1 MEFRYLLYLPLITT
15 VNYCY
20 YSLFLIYK
28 YIEMNDRSSINI
40 KDGRSTIKQ
49 PQIDTLEVLYK
60 YRFGSRKLIAN
71 LLKVNEKTLYKKLI
85 VLVKHGLIGSKL
97 DNKSKIKGL
106 PVAYYLTPKGLK
118 FLQLLENHT
127 HITDKIIKSSYRD
140 KSASETTIVHSFDVF
155 SQILALKHPY
165 PQLKAYLRRDMGH
178 FSYFPK
184 TLPDAFL
191 SMSTDN
197 STKRFFF
204 DYISD
209 SQERKAFFQRVY
221 AYIDFFDQGG
231 WNITNTET
239 PVLLFV
245 AEKAS
250 TERRIRRLIKGVI
263 SKLDLSEEITAY
275 TTTKKAI
282 ERIDSDAAIWTS
294 IDEPDE
300 LISLVAC
307 DT

>member
-1 MEFRYLLYLPLITT
+1 
-15 VNYCY
+15 
-20 YSLFLIYK
+20 
-28 YIEMNDRSSINI
+28 MNDRSSINI

-106 PVAYYLTPKGLK
+106 PVAYYLAPKGLK
-118 FLQLLENHT
+118 FLQSLEKHT

-155 SQILALKHPY
+155 SQILALIQPY
-165 PQLKAYLRRDMGH
+165 PLLKAYLRRDMSR

-191 SMSTDN
+191 SLSDGNT
-197 STKRFFF
+197 TKRFFF

-221 AYIDFFDQGG
+221 TYIDFFDQGG

-263 SKLDLSEEITAY
+263 SKMDLSEEIAAY

>member
-1 MEFRYLLYLPLITT
+1 
-15 VNYCY
+15 
-20 YSLFLIYK
+20 
-28 YIEMNDRSSINI
+28 MNDRTSINI

-49 PQIDTLEVLYK
+49 AQVDILEVLYK

-71 LLKVNEKTLYKKLI
+71 LLKINEKTLYKKLI
-85 VLVKHGLIGSKL
+85 VLVKHSLIGSKL

-118 FLQLLENHT
+118 FLQSLKNHT

-140 KSASETTIVHSFDVF
+140 KASSEATIVHSFDVF
-155 SQILALKHPY
+155 SQIIALKHPY

-191 SMSTDN
+191 SLSDGN

-204 DYISD
+204 DYVSD

-221 AYIDFFDQGG
+221 AYIDFFDAGG
-231 WNITNTET
+231 WSVTNTET
-239 PVLLFV
+239 PILLFV

-250 TERRIRRLIKGVI
+250 TEHRIRRLIKGVI
-263 SKLDLSEEITAY
+263 SKLEPSDDITVY

-282 ERIDSDAAIWTS
+282 DRIDKDVAIWTNV
-294 IDEPDE
+294 DEIDE
-300 LISLVAC
+300 LISLV
-307 DT
+307 

>member
-1 MEFRYLLYLPLITT
+1 
-15 VNYCY
+15 
-20 YSLFLIYK
+20 
-28 YIEMNDRSSINI
+28 MNDRLSVNI

-49 PQIDTLEVLYK
+49 AQVDILEVLYK
-60 YRFGSRKLIAN
+60 YRFGSRSLIAN

-140 KSASETTIVHSFDVF
+140 KSASENTITHSFDVF
-155 SQILALKHPY
+155 SQILALIRPY
-165 PQLKAYLRRDMGH
+165 PHLKAYLRRDMSR

-191 SMSTDN
+191 SLPDGN
-197 STKRFFF
+197 AAKRFFF

-221 AYIDFFDQGG
+221 TYIDFFEQGG
-231 WNITNTET
+231 WNVTNTET
-239 PVLLFV
+239 PILLFV

-263 SKLDLSEEITAY
+263 SKMDLSEEITAY

-300 LISLVAC
+300 LISLV
-307 DT
+307 